1 MIKLIGK
8 FIRQKRKEQGLT
20 IEVLA
25 EKSDV
30 SPSYL
35 ARLEREQLEDT
46 STKKLEQILK
56 ALNLNLSDILISGN
70 FDDIYTPEIINKL
83 KRMPYNKRTK
93 VSKAILELLKYI

>member
-8 FIRQKRKEQGLT
+8 FIRQKRKEQGMT
-20 IEVLA
+20 IEELA

-35 ARLEREQLEDT
+35 ARLERGQLEDT
-46 STKKLEQILK
+46 NTKKLELVLN
-56 ALNLNLSDILISGN
+56 ALGLNLSDILISES

-83 KRMPYNKRTK
+83 KQLPHNKRIK
-93 VSKAILELLKYI
+93 ISKAILELLEYI